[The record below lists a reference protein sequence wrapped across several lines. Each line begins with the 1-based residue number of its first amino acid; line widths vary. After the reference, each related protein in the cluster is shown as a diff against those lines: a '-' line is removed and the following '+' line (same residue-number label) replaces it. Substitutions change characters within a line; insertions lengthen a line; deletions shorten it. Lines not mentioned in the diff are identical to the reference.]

1 MPKLCHGYCSE
12 TEMQSL
18 SDVSTLTIIVWFTFI
33 NYFQRI
39 YLLYVL
45 RLFLF
50 IKEYSV
56 SELLLSVD
64 TLEMDFRRSG
74 YKNRKKGENR
84 WII

>member
-50 IKEYSV
+50 IEEYSV

-74 YKNRKKGENR
+74 YKNRKKK
-84 WII
+84 

>member
-50 IKEYSV
+50 IEEYSV
-56 SELLLSVD
+56 SELLLSVE

>member
-50 IKEYSV
+50 IEEYSV

-74 YKNRKKGENR
+74 YKNRKKVKIDG
-84 WII
+84 

>member
-33 NYFQRI
+33 IFEEFIRYTYFDFSFS
-39 YLLYVL
+39 L
-45 RLFLF
+45 RSTQCRNCCSLWIHWRWISEDQA
-50 IKEYSV
+50 IKIE
-56 SELLLSVD
+56 
-64 TLEMDFRRSG
+64 
-74 YKNRKKGENR
+74 KKKGENK

>member
-39 YLLYVL
+39 YPLYVL

-50 IKEYSV
+50 IEEYSV

>member
-33 NYFQRI
+33 IFEEF

-50 IKEYSV
+50 IEEYSV

-74 YKNRKKGENR
+74 YKNREKKGENR